1 MHFSCTFFILKTKYY
16 EGRNW
21 KGLIAIAIFWLG
33 YEFHVFNEPQKISV
47 TVGNGARVLINKKS
61 GKAFSIDLEKS
72 IVDEF
77 EA

>member
-1 MHFSCTFFILKTKYY
+1 M
-16 EGRNW
+16 
-21 KGLIAIAIFWLG
+21 KGEIGKVLIAIAIFWLG
-33 YEFHVFNEPQKISV
+33 YEFHVFNETQKISV